1 MNLLDISAKIQISIT
16 VMQTKIEF
24 LLKRLNLNFVSY
36 LTLLLALLVF
46 PLFRKVLHL
55 KLKK

>member
-1 MNLLDISAKIQISIT
+1 MNLLNISEKIQISIT

-24 LLKRLNLNFVSY
+24 LLKRLSLNFVSY
-36 LTLLLALLVF
+36 LTLPLALLVF
-46 PLFRKVLHL
+46 PLFRKVLLL